1 MYRLMENAPLDALVQ
16 HSPVDLNGPL
26 PEVTYPPKSDAD
38 HLREL
43 SAADLTFHYPDS
55 TNGIEGV
62 SLRLKRGT
70 LTVLTGRIGSGKT
83 TLLRALLG
91 LLPLESGEIRWNGGR
106 ISSPGD
112 FFVPPRC
119 SYTAQVPRLFSNTLR
134 NNILLGLDRSDDEI
148 YQATKLAVMDRDLE
162 ELDDDLETMVG
173 ARGVKLSGGQLQ
185 RAAAARM
192 LIREPEL
199 LVFDDLSSALDVE
212 TERQLWE
219 RIFTTGAETGK
230 TCLVVSHRR
239 PLLRRADHIIVL
251 KDGRVEAQGK
261 LDELLETSEEM
272 KELWKQE
279 SRET

>member
-1 MYRLMENAPLDALVQ
+1 
-16 HSPVDLNGPL
+16 
-26 PEVTYPPKSDAD
+26 
-38 HLREL
+38 L
-43 SAADLTFHYPDS
+43 SATDLTFHYPDS
-55 TNGIEGV
+55 SNGIEGINM
-62 SLRLKRGT
+62 RLQRGT
-70 LTVLTGRIGSGKT
+70 LMVVTGRIGSGKT

-91 LLPLESGEIRWNGGR
+91 LLPVETGEVRWNGEL

-134 NNILLGLDRSDDEI
+134 NNILLGLDRSDDDI
-148 YQATKLAVMDRDLE
+148 YRSTKLAVMDRDLE

-173 ARGVKLSGGQLQ
+173 ARGVKLSGGQMQ

-192 LIREPEL
+192 FIREPEL

-219 RIFTTGAETGK
+219 RIFAKGGK

-251 KDGRVEAQGK
+251 KDGRVEAEGT
-261 LDELLETSEEM
+261 LDELLTTSEEM
-272 KELWKQE
+272 KELWMQE
-279 SRET
+279 SREK